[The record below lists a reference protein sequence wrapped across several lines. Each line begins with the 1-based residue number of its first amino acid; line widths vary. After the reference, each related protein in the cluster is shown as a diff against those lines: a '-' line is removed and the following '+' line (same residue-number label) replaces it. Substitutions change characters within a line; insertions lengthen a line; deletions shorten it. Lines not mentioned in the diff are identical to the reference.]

1 MGFPT
6 PERSEPPGAR
16 SASST
21 YPRAARS
28 AEIKEGGLGE
38 TNFQAMG
45 RLRRRYAAAYGAPAL
60 RSL

>member
-1 MGFPT
+1 MRFSP

-21 YPRAARS
+21 YPPAARS
-28 AEIKEGGLGE
+28 AEIMEGGSGE
-38 TNFQAMG
+38 TIFQTVG
-45 RLRRRYAAAYGAPAL
+45 WLRRRYAAAYGAPAL

>member
-1 MGFPT
+1 MGFST

-28 AEIKEGGLGE
+28 AEIMEGGPGE
-38 TNFQAMG
+38 TIF
-45 RLRRRYAAAYGAPAL
+45 RVVCKLRRRYAAAYGAPAL